1 MSMRR
6 IAFLATG
13 FLLLAMFASAAS
25 RSNLM
30 QIKFLDSETRALKV
44 DDNGVPLNCEQVTFD
59 AYCRSTRDPQM
70 TSTLLVQEGDNPPF
84 RITCTIESRYS
95 RCTPLT
101 KGATFEARRE
111 KKGITVYFVDD
122 KGKARS
128 QLYKLVDTG
137 GKAGPT
143 AAPVTVAA
151 QPVQASPESAGRA
164 PAAAVA
170 APRQGSP
177 ASAPVVQTAPPVQ
190 NSPAPAPTPPPGWV
204 RVSPAQKVKCSF
216 SSIPAGAEI
225 VVDGGYV
232 GNTPS
237 EIGLSTGTHVVAF
250 SMPGFAEWKREL
262 TVESDSAVNVT
273 ATLQKAQP

>member
-1 MSMRR
+1 MTEMASADCGHRPPKKGGRIPLGRWLAAGSVLPNPPPAGKAIVRGTPGEQNVPNLRDRLPESFEKTGYATHASAVFGGVGLMSMRR

-13 FLLLAMFASAAS
+13 F
-25 RSNLM
+25 
-30 QIKFLDSETRALKV
+30 
-44 DDNGVPLNCEQVTFD
+44 
-59 AYCRSTRDPQM
+59 
-70 TSTLLVQEGDNPPF
+70 LLVQEGDNPPF

-151 QPVQASPESAGRA
+151 QPVPASPESAGRA

-177 ASAPVVQTAPPVQ
+177 ASAPVVQTAP
-190 NSPAPAPTPPPGWV
+190 
-204 RVSPAQKVKCSF
+204 
-216 SSIPAGAEI
+216 
-225 VVDGGYV
+225 
-232 GNTPS
+232 
-237 EIGLSTGTHVVAF
+237 
-250 SMPGFAEWKREL
+250 
-262 TVESDSAVNVT
+262 
-273 ATLQKAQP
+273 